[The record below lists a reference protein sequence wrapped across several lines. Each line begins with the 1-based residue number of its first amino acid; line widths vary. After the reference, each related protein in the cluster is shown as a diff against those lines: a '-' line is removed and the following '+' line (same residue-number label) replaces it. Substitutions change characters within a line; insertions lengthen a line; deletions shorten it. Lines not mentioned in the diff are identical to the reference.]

1 MQYRALA
8 GPLLGLAVGAAVFAV
23 GGGFRLAGV
32 NAVLWAACGVM
43 FVRWSRLDP
52 GPGVSGWEWG
62 VAYLTGTVGTVAA
75 TLLGVAQTPLKT
87 GIGFG
92 LTLLVLGT
100 GNAAF
105 AAGVIVGLARSEP
118 TEL

>member
-23 GGGFRLAGV
+23 GGGLRLAGI